1 MRNISITIPSP
12 DKIEYIPNCMA
23 GYVGEHNQTRLLI
36 ALPDSP
42 VGYDYYKLL
51 FSSNSVVKPV
61 KKEPLYPVDGVITF
75 DLTKDITDLGRE
87 IKWQLDG
94 YNAVSGG
101 ITTIAKNEMT
111 KLLLGRSITDDSV
124 ILPDEKTPLDNA
136 IGQAVDAT
144 TNANQ
149 AAERI
154 EVDINTLAI
163 VETETKGA
171 RDETVAAKD
180 ETLAAKVIVL
190 QKALEVIADRDATLA
205 AKETA
210 ITKAAEALQSAA
222 DALAHKQAAETA
234 RDTAVQKA
242 LEALNS
248 AAAALLSE
256 QNSKTSEINAGQ
268 SETAAAQALADL
280 LAMLGVDVATLVGG
294 KIPMA
299 QLPATATQE
308 IYEVTAESE
317 LTGLTAQRGD
327 LGEIIEIINGKKTV
341 TKTYQLLGNGDATVL
356 DNWVIWGTSY
366 AVQAGNASTADNAE
380 NANMINNH
388 RLVFFATEAEY
399 QSAVKEGT
407 TLYAFPAGG

>member
-1 MRNISITIPSP
+1 
-12 DKIEYIPNCMA
+12 MA

-144 TNANQ
+144 SNANQ

-154 EVDINTLAI
+154 EVDINTLSI
-163 VETETKGA
+163 VETETKAA
-171 RDETVAAKD
+171 RDETVTAKD